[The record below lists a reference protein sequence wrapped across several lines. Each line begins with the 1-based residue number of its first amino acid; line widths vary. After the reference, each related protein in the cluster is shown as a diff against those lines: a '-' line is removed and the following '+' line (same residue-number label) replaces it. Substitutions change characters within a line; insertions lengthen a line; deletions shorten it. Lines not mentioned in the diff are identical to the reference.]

1 MSQPVTVLYA
11 GPDRGGMVAILTNHR
26 TIRVL
31 RKYRGKP
38 RDDEQ
43 LFEELVVKTA
53 LALNRK
59 PENVSRALKERFS
72 LG

>member
-1 MSQPVTVLYA
+1 MSQPVTILYA
-11 GPDRGGMVAILTNHR
+11 GPDRGGMVANLTNHR

-31 RKYRGKP
+31 RKYRGKS
-38 RDDEQ
+38 RVDEL

-59 PENVSRALKERFS
+59 PENVRRALKERFF
-72 LG
+72 

>member
-1 MSQPVTVLYA
+1 
-11 GPDRGGMVAILTNHR
+11 MVANLTNHR

-31 RKYRGKP
+31 RKYRGKS
-38 RDDEQ
+38 RVDEL

-59 PENVSRALKERFS
+59 PENVRRALKERFF
-72 LG
+72 